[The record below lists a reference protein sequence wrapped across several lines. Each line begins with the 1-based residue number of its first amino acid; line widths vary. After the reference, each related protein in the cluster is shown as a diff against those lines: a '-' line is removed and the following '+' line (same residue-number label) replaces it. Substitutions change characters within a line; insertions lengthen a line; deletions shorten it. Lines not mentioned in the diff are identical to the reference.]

1 MSDSKKSREELI
13 RELGQMRSRLEELEE
28 TLGEGSSFIGML
40 EGNPY
45 LQMKVILDSIPD
57 IAWLKDKKQ
66 RFVAVNE
73 ALCQA
78 LGMKSE
84 ELIGGTDFD
93 VSPKDLAQRY
103 VDGDK
108 EVIRTG
114 KRRRIEEQW
123 GRKGEERIWIETI
136 KSPIYNKRGEIIG
149 TSGIARDI
157 TRRKLAEEAVK
168 ESEERYRTLF
178 EEASEG
184 IMAVEAKTKRF
195 LYANPTICM
204 MLGYSE
210 AELKQMSVFDIHPKN
225 ELRYVLDEFET
236 QRKGKKSL
244 ARNIP
249 CLRKDGTILYADI
262 NAACVEIYGEECLV
276 GFFANVT
283 ERKRAEEQLEK
294 ARDELEERVKQRTAE
309 LEEANRE
316 LRNEII
322 ERQRAEE
329 KLLVYQ
335 KELRSLAS
343 ELSLAEER
351 LRRKVARDV
360 HDHIGQSLAISKLK
374 VETLRES
381 LTRSELVRSLDEV
394 RKLLSEAID
403 KTRSLTTELSPPVLY
418 ELGFEAALESL
429 VKNAHER
436 YGLSTQFEND
446 ELDKPVSEDI
456 RVMLFQAVRELLVN
470 VAKHAKAQEVT
481 VSIQRVDDEI
491 RIEIE
496 DDGKGFDILSEGPY
510 SVASGGFGL
519 FSIRERLGHMGGH
532 FDIESKL
539 GRGTRVTLSA
549 PLKP

>member
-456 RVMLFQAVRELLVN
+456 GVMLFQAVRELLVN
-470 VAKHAKAQEVT
+470 VAKHAKAQEVK